1 MHCVASALFLEHD
14 GAEEEVGH
22 HQDTDADIAEC
33 PSYDNAECCT
43 QTLGEWPADR
53 GRRRGTLA
61 VVMATAACS
70 RRACRENAGLRRV
83 KFFLRNVLTTPL
95 GSHYTVLQQ
104 FFKFTTIFAKSELR

>member
-14 GAEEEVGH
+14 GPEEEVGH
-22 HQDTDADIAEC
+22 HQDTDADIAEG
-33 PSYDNAECCT
+33 PGYDNAEGSA

-70 RRACRENAGLRRV
+70 RRACQGNCRV
-83 KFFLRNVLTTPL
+83 
-95 GSHYTVLQQ
+95 
-104 FFKFTTIFAKSELR
+104 AKG